1 VSYFLFHFTLGIL
14 MAKHQAQIA
23 VFCRRCTRAG
33 RVLGLALGI
42 LLYGSHKYI
51 APFLPEFG
59 RTSIAWCLSGAG
71 SALIMI
77 AVINSNLLQRALQ
90 LPALIFLGRI
100 SYSVYLLHFAVLM
113 TVAPWTLRS
122 LNALGIVGES
132 VTRGAGLAV
141 TLAVTVLVSTV
152 SYQFVERP
160 SIRLGRAVH
169 ARFNYWREKKIT

>member
-1 VSYFLFHFTLGIL
+1 MY
-14 MAKHQAQIA
+14 
-23 VFCRRCTRAG
+23 
-33 RVLGLALGI
+33 LGLALGI